1 MLSIEDC
8 LEQLDV
14 INWDPPTDDEGKLLS
29 ITNTWDRRFISDVS
43 FHTRMGKPISTAQG
57 TLALKLIQR
66 YHNELV
72 HSAFADYQL
81 QALQT
86 TPHYRLAPHESTSF
100 SREVRWIGDSK
111 LAFRCKYNP
120 SVGDDIKRVRSN
132 GIHQINSNARGTGPR
147 FVKDHKLWVVN
158 VDTHNVERVM
168 ELIRRHCFKF
178 DDAVAEF
185 LTEVSNSKNTASSA
199 QVTPEGIRVEVRD
212 DEFLNAVLNDL
223 KWMH

>member
-14 INWDPPTDDEGKLLS
+14 INWDPPTDSDGKLLS

-43 FHTRMGKPISTAQG
+43 FHTRSGKPISTAQG

-66 YHNELV
+66 YRNELT
-72 HSAFADYQL
+72 HSTFADYQL
-81 QALQT
+81 EALLN
-86 TPHYRLAPHESTSF
+86 TPHYRHTPHESTNF

-120 SVGDDIKRVRSN
+120 SVGDDIKKLRTS
-132 GIHQINSNARGTGPR
+132 GIHMVNSNIRGTGPK
-147 FVKDHKLWVVN
+147 FVKDHKLWVVT
-158 VDTHNVERVM
+158 VDTQNIERVM

-185 LTEVSNSKNTASSA
+185 LTEVSNARANNSSA
-199 QVTPEGIRVEVRD
+199 QVTATGIHISVRD

-223 KWMH
+223 KWMR